1 MIVERKFFFFFLS
14 FFCLLCIGT
23 NPSFF
28 FFRWYGE
35 CYDFCAEQRK
45 EFDIPECKGVSGK
58 KQVCEYMKNDCGKV
72 FGGCYPA
79 EGPIPGW
86 GVPACP

>member
-1 MIVERKFFFFFLS
+1 MIVERKFLFSS
-14 FFCLLCIGT
+14 FFCLLCIGA
-23 NPSFF
+23 NLFCFF

>member
-1 MIVERKFFFFFLS
+1 MIVERKFFFSFL
-14 FFCLLCIGT
+14 FCLLCIDA
-23 NPSFF
+23 NHSFF
-28 FFRWYGE
+28 FPLRWYGE